1 MRSAT
6 RKNLSIFSLLLLLP
20 SCFMLIQIF
29 RSDPLA
35 ITSNARFDNCSSSF
49 AQISIHTYRIS
60 SNNFYEVCPSKEQAK
75 PLSNDL
81 VQFPGVYEVSFTRP
95 GRNQIV
101 FNVDARKPGLYR
113 FFVPGFGGQQFLVW
127 EPKLGVVS
135 LMKDIGYVYLHGNKD
150 DSLSMEELKVASLN
164 RKLSVTCGT
173 IVKLLIDLLSDFGID
188 ARQALS
194 VTLME
199 INGLDDGHI
208 MLETKVDGKWV
219 LFDPD
224 SRTVFG
230 VGDNLLGVAD
240 LASNFR
246 PLVGVNIMQ
255 LGPLSSIDNS
265 GFLDENN
272 VDLSFL
278 EEKSRISPESLS
290 NWYARIL
297 GAVGIQVGS
306 VYMFPTAVSA
316 FVEQRV
322 RFFYPTVEFV
332 SPETLR
338 K

>member
-1 MRSAT
+1 MK
-6 RKNLSIFSLLLLLP
+6 KNLKIFLPISLLLIAI
-20 SCFMLIQIF
+20 SVIHHSH
-29 RSDPLA
+29 RSPDQKY
-35 ITSNARFDNCSSSF
+35 SSSCSF
-49 AQISIHTYRIS
+49 NVNQISIHAYRIS
-60 SNNFYEVCPSKEQAK
+60 SNNFNEVCPTIEKAK
-75 PLSNDL
+75 TLSSDL
-81 VQFPGVYEVSFTRP
+81 VQSPGIYEVSFTHH
-95 GRNQIV
+95 GRDPIV
-101 FNVDARKPGLYR
+101 FSVDARKPGLYR

-150 DSLSMEELKVASLN
+150 DSLSTEELKVASLN
-164 RKLSVTCGT
+164 RKLSVTCGK

-230 VGDNLLGVAD
+230 DGDNLLGVAD

-255 LGPLSSIDNS
+255 LGPLSSMDNS
-265 GFLDENN
+265 GFVDENN

-278 EEKSRISPESLS
+278 EEKSRISLESLS

-306 VYMFPTAVSA
+306 AYMFPTAVSTI
-316 FVEQRV
+316 VEQRI
-322 RFFYPTVEFV
+322 RFFYPTIEFV
-332 SPETLR
+332 SLETLR
-338 K
+338 E

>member
-1 MRSAT
+1 M
-6 RKNLSIFSLLLLLP
+6 KKFFSVFVVLALLLIIAIAVSEFNQSSDLSEQESLA
-20 SCFMLIQIF
+20 SC
-29 RSDPLA
+29 
-35 ITSNARFDNCSSSF
+35 SF
-49 AQISIHTYRIS
+49 KFELISIHAYRIS

-75 PLSNDL
+75 PLSSDL
-81 VQFPGVYEVSFTRP
+81 VQSPGIYEVSFTHH
-95 GRNQIV
+95 GRDPIA
-101 FNVDARKPGLYR
+101 FSVDARTPGLYR
-113 FFVPGFGGQQFLVW
+113 FFVPGFDGQQFLVW
-127 EPKLGVVS
+127 EPKLGVVP

-164 RKLSVTCGT
+164 RKLSVTCGK

-230 VGDNLLGVAD
+230 DGDNLLGVAD

-255 LGPLSSIDNS
+255 LGPLSSMDNS
-265 GFLDENN
+265 GFVDENN
-272 VDLSFL
+272 VDLLFL

-306 VYMFPTAVSA
+306 AYMFPTAVSTI
-316 FVEQRV
+316 VEQRI

-332 SPETLR
+332 SLETLR
-338 K
+338 E

>member
-1 MRSAT
+1 MSFSIPERDPI
-6 RKNLSIFSLLLLLP
+6 IFS
-20 SCFMLIQIF
+20 I
-29 RSDPLA
+29 
-35 ITSNARFDNCSSSF
+35 
-49 AQISIHTYRIS
+49 
-60 SNNFYEVCPSKEQAK
+60 
-75 PLSNDL
+75 
-81 VQFPGVYEVSFTRP
+81 
-95 GRNQIV
+95 
-101 FNVDARKPGLYR
+101 DAREPGLYR

-127 EPKLGVVS
+127 EPELGIVS
-135 LMKDIGYVYLHGNKD
+135 FMTDVGYIYLHGNKD
-150 DSLSMEELKVASLN
+150 NSLSVEELEVASLN

-173 IVKLLIDLLSDFGID
+173 IVMLLIDLLSDFGID

-199 INGLDDGHI
+199 INGLDDGHV

-230 VGDNLLGVAD
+230 DGDYLLGVAD

-255 LGPLSSIDNS
+255 LGPLSSMDNS

-297 GAVGIQVGS
+297 GSVGIQVGS